1 MWIDCHAHLDRLPEK
16 ELPDLLA
23 EAVGAGVGVI
33 LSTAT
38 NLSSSAAVVRQCRTL
53 TGLYGAV
60 GISPF
65 DALSLPV
72 DWEEQLQSHIEK
84 GKVVAV
90 GEIGLDQS
98 NPKYPSLEYQ
108 LPVFTQQLR
117 IAQKRDLPV
126 VVHSRG
132 AERTAAEICRSSG
145 IKKAV
150 FHCFTGD
157 RDALRY
163 ILESGYYVSFSG
175 IVTFSVAVAALA
187 ADVPLDRFF
196 IETDSPYL
204 APVPHRGKTNRP
216 AWVALVGEAAAQC
229 KGVPAGELQAGIK
242 RNFERLFLQH

>member
-1 MWIDCHAHLDRLPEK
+1 MWIDCHAHCDRLPEK
-16 ELPDLLA
+16 ELPELLA
-23 EAVGAGVGVI
+23 EATAAGVSTV

-38 NLSSSAAVVRQCRTL
+38 GLSSAAAVVRQCRTL
-53 TGLYGAV
+53 KGLYGAV

-72 DWEEQLQSHIEK
+72 DWEEQLGSYLDNEK
-84 GKVVAV
+84 IVAV
-90 GEIGLDQS
+90 GEIGLDKS
-98 NPKYPSLEYQ
+98 NPKYPSHEQQ
-108 LPVFTQQLR
+108 LPVFTRQLR

-145 IKKAV
+145 IKKAM

-175 IVTFSVAVAALA
+175 IITFSRAVAELA
-187 ADVPLDRFF
+187 ADVPLGRFF

-204 APVPHRGKTNRP
+204 APVPHRGKANRP

-229 KGVPAGELQAGIK
+229 KGVPVGELQVGIS
-242 RNFERLFLQH
+242 RNFERLFLPH